1 MTLLELAKLAPKT
14 RIEARVFSLGEW
26 ETVVDYRENQSFDE
40 IPNVW
45 RNSEIM
51 RIENKGY
58 FLKVYLFD

>member
-1 MTLLELAKLAPKT
+1 MTLLELAKLTPKA
-14 RIEARVFSLGEW
+14 RIEACVFSLGEW
-26 ETVVDYRENQSFDE
+26 ETVIDYRENQSFNE